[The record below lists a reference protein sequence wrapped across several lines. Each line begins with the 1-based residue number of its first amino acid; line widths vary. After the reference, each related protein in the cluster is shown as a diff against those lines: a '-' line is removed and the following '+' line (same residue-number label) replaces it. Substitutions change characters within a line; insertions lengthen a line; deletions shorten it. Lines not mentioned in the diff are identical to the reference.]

1 MTFDHCAAL
10 VIRNGLNIQIVCVK
24 CDITW
29 NDLCTLQRFVHWEWN
44 LERNFHIRI
53 LETIYGIKPY
63 TDCKSIALLEKINLL
78 IWVSVMIEAISQ
90 HYRNKWGKWL
100 IKKACTEEFAKN
112 LTNI

>member
-10 VIRNGLNIQIVCVK
+10 VIRNGLNIQIACVK

-29 NDLCTLQRFVHWEWN
+29 NDLCILQRFVHWEWN

-63 TDCKSIALLEKINLL
+63 TDCKAKQFDRSTRSGKLLAKLAPPKVEGINGGN
-78 IWVSVMIEAISQ
+78 
-90 HYRNKWGKWL
+90 R
-100 IKKACTEEFAKN
+100 
-112 LTNI
+112 